1 MFSVKNGTVEAIHP
15 VNPGV
20 IMDANHFERERRQDY
35 TKEENYDISL
45 GSKTHDGTNDKTRA
59 LPASGMTY
67 EFLSLS
73 IPSLEV
79 FIAVYIQIQYFI
91 HR

>member
-20 IMDANHFERERRQDY
+20 SMDPNHLDRGRRQDY
-35 TKEENYDISL
+35 TKKENYDISL
-45 GSKTHDGTNDKTRA
+45 GSKTHNGKNDKTRA

-67 EFLSLS
+67 ESLSLS
-73 IPSLEV
+73 SPSLGV
-79 FIAVYIQIQYFI
+79 FIAAYI
-91 HR
+91 